1 MANDDFCHL
10 PFEIVLKISGYL
22 SFSDVWYLGTC
33 SRQSR
38 ILSYQIL
45 KQQYDIDLIQPRV
58 INPFGHLIHAA
69 VAYIGRHGVNDD
81 GSIEA
86 SVLQSVANHMAI
98 AIYDRIPSKTGRAI
112 SFDFLLDKTLGIL
125 LDHCLQDPTLQL
137 DCKEQGD
144 YDESI
149 NQIMSTIDESIP
161 RETVSEQV
169 DIYAIESTGVL
180 MVDFLSTLYQT
191 ISALFDTE
199 FANDIHHRLLLSHL
213 HRLLDG
219 IKHRYHVYHS
229 NLSSFSES
237 TPTATTSN
245 NYSRNFKIFI
255 KFLCVLIQTELV
267 TAKDVEEFTC
277 QHINKFFMTQPSDV
291 SFSTQGG
298 FKIVMRNTNQ
308 NLAIVNTVSKN
319 KRPAIYY
326 QWKLWL
332 QETQFRLS
340 VLLDLMRALVHK
352 NATSSPPIE
361 FKQFSILL
369 KDAVSALTLSQ
380 AMNQNNEQYGQIIS
394 I

>member
-1 MANDDFCHL
+1 MAKDDFCHL
-10 PFEIVLKISGYL
+10 PFELVLKISEYL

-69 VAYIGRHGVNDD
+69 VAYIGRYGVNND

-98 AIYDRIPSKTGRAI
+98 AIYDRIPSKT
-112 SFDFLLDKTLGIL
+112 
-125 LDHCLQDPTLQL
+125 
-137 DCKEQGD
+137 DCKEQVD
-144 YDESI
+144 YDESL
-149 NQIMSTIDESIP
+149 NQIMSTIDKSSP
-161 RETVSEQV
+161 TETVSEQV

-213 HRLLDG
+213 YRMLDG
-219 IKHRYHVYHS
+219 IKHKYHIYHA

-237 TPTATTSN
+237 ASTVTANN
-245 NYSRNFKIFI
+245 NYTKSFRIYI

-267 TAKDVEEFTC
+267 TAKDIEEFTC
-277 QHINKFFMTQPSDV
+277 QYINKFFMTQPSDV

-319 KRPAIYY
+319 KRPAFYY

-380 AMNQNNEQYGQIIS
+380 SMNQSNEQHGQIIS